1 MFTTNQFMKD
11 EPPKKEASPTKVVQ
25 RKDLASIET
34 DGISRYTKERN
45 EDDFMQIER
54 AFQQELR
61 KLQQDDF
68 LSPQNQ
74 LSLKQQFSKFDQ
86 EVKWMKHKL
95 RMIGGTDE
103 SHIYVG
109 SKGPVDVDVIPN
121 TYVYIRVPVQ
131 DRLVY
136 QAKLKFWPEPGFKFK
151 AGKAAT

>member
-68 LSPQNQ
+68 LGPQN
-74 LSLKQQFSKFDQ
+74 
-86 EVKWMKHKL
+86 
-95 RMIGGTDE
+95 
-103 SHIYVG
+103 
-109 SKGPVDVDVIPN
+109 
-121 TYVYIRVPVQ
+121 
-131 DRLVY
+131 
-136 QAKLKFWPEPGFKFK
+136 
-151 AGKAAT
+151 